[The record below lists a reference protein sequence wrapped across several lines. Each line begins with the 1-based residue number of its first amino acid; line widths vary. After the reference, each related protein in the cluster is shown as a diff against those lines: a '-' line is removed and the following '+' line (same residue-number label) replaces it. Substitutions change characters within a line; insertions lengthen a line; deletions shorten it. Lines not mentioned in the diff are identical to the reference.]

1 MWGGWAN
8 SDVGVM
14 SVIVLVIGVVVTGLG
29 LAALGFAIPIIELSL
44 GATLVTAGTIAFCSG
59 LILIGLSAAVAELR
73 RVGDLL
79 RARPMRR
86 GGERSRRWRPP
97 PRRLQPT
104 VSMPT
109 APSPTAAGACR
120 ASPHRPSLG
129 PIPAPAAHPQAAS
142 DRSRTSAPVTAS
154 QRPAPPPARQR
165 LEMPVAHDQRHPE
178 PAPASNSDV
187 SAAAIERLR
196 SSMTRTERSAS
207 GARDGAGRGG
217 GAAVAQRRARPGA
230 GAAPGRRAHR
240 LNRDCRRTTGSAAG
254 PPRPPRPRGSISC
267 SGRARRRH
275 RARSQS
281 EPNWTPGQTARGGPE
296 AAVQSRYADAGRP
309 ASPPPA
315 AAAQPAAAGRADRS
329 RQPSEPRPRDLGA
342 SAAQPS
348 GTVLKSGV
356 VDGMAYTLYTDGSIE
371 ANLPDGTV
379 RFNSI
384 ADLRAH
390 IEKHP

>member
-1 MWGGWAN
+1 
-8 SDVGVM
+8 M

-44 GATLVTAGTIAFCSG
+44 GATLVTVGTIAFCSG
-59 LILIGLSAAVAELR
+59 LILVGLAAAVAELR

-86 GGERSRRWRPP
+86 VDSQPQIATVAP
-97 PRRLQPT
+97 APAPT
-104 VSMPT
+104 VSMPV
-109 APSPTAAGACR
+109 APSAPALPIA
-120 ASPHRPSLG
+120 PPPPSLG
-129 PIPAPAAHPQAAS
+129 PLPAQAAHPQAAPP
-142 DRSRTSAPVTAS
+142 TTPAPLAAS

-165 LEMPVAHDQRHPE
+165 PEMPVAHDQRHPE
-178 PAPASNSDV
+178 PAPSPSADV
-187 SAAAIERLR
+187 SATAIERLR
-196 SSMTRTERSAS
+196 STITRTERQRPEPAMVPEGEDVPLSPNGGHAQVQ
-207 GARDGAGRGG
+207 ARRQVSEPALEPRLSPDDRLGG
-217 GAAVAQRRARPGA
+217 GTADTAKASRLDFLFRSRQQAAARAGQ
-230 GAAPGRRAHR
+230 GE
-240 LNRDCRRTTGSAAG
+240 S
-254 PPRPPRPRGSISC
+254 
-267 SGRARRRH
+267 
-275 RARSQS
+275 
-281 EPNWTPGQTARGGPE
+281 NWSPGQTARGGPE
-296 AAVQSRYADAGRP
+296 AGVQPRHAESGRSTSP
-309 ASPPPA
+309 ASTPPVLPESQA
-315 AAAQPAAAGRADRS
+315 APTAEPAQP
-329 RQPSEPRPRDLGA
+329 QPAEPRPRDLGA